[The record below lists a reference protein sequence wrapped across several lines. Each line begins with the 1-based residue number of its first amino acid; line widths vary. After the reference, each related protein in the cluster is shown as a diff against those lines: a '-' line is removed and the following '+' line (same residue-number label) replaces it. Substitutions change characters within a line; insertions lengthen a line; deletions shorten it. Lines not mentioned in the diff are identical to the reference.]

1 MGQFEE
7 EFTRWEFWSNWALFG
22 QFHSPG
28 VRMRRAHIWT
38 NRVKCDAYTHKWP
51 MWQTDAPDPLTLA
64 KEDLR
69 MSLKSRYAFVF
80 MLLFLLLSLLVLIRL
95 TPQQQTGYDEAQ
107 SQAPQQL
114 DEDIQSLSK
123 SPQKLHKKP
132 LPSIL
137 LSDPGGDL
145 LTTLAEV
152 IPALKFCFQ
161 FLIHKQ

>member
-64 KEDLR
+64 KEDFR

-80 MLLFLLLSLLVLIRL
+80 LLLFLLLSLLVLIRL
-95 TPQQQTGYDEAQ
+95 SPQQQPHYELQ
-107 SQAPQQL
+107 FQAPPQL
-114 DEDIQSLSK
+114 DEDVQSLSK
-123 SPQKLHKKP
+123 SPQKPHNKP

-152 IPALKFCFQ
+152 IPALK
-161 FLIHKQ
+161 L

>member
-1 MGQFEE
+1 
-7 EFTRWEFWSNWALFG
+7 
-22 QFHSPG
+22 
-28 VRMRRAHIWT
+28 
-38 NRVKCDAYTHKWP
+38 
-51 MWQTDAPDPLTLA
+51 
-64 KEDLR
+64 

-123 SPQKLHKKP
+123 SPQKPHNNP

-145 LTTLAEV
+145 LITLAEV
-152 IPALKFCFQ
+152 IPALK
-161 FLIHKQ
+161 L

>member
-1 MGQFEE
+1 
-7 EFTRWEFWSNWALFG
+7 
-22 QFHSPG
+22 
-28 VRMRRAHIWT
+28 
-38 NRVKCDAYTHKWP
+38 
-51 MWQTDAPDPLTLA
+51 
-64 KEDLR
+64 

-80 MLLFLLLSLLVLIRL
+80 LLLFLLLSLLVLIRL
-95 TPQQQTGYDEAQ
+95 TPQQQAHYELQ

-123 SPQKLHKKP
+123 SPQKPHNKP

-152 IPALKFCFQ
+152 IHALK
-161 FLIHKQ
+161 L

>member
-95 TPQQQTGYDEAQ
+95 TPQQQTGYKAQ
-107 SQAPQQL
+107 SQALQQL
-114 DEDIQSLSK
+114 DEDVQSLSK

-132 LPSIL
+132 LPSNL

-145 LTTLAEV
+145 LITLAEV
-152 IPALKFCFQ
+152 IPALK
-161 FLIHKQ
+161 L